1 MTIRRG
7 TYLSSRSRDGA
18 DRPFRPAAVVRAV
31 LIAVAV
37 VGAAIAAAP
46 DARAQSQQ
54 IGPSGL
60 PLPRFASTKSNP
72 VNIRMGPSRDHE
84 ISWTF
89 VKSGVPVEITQE
101 FDVWLRIR
109 DSEGAEG
116 WVQKTLLS
124 GRRTALV
131 APWEKTGTTP
141 VRDAPQSAASIVAQ
155 VEPNVLVDIAEC
167 NGRWCRISVDSTKG
181 WIEQGRIW
189 GAYPDEVFR

>member
-7 TYLSSRSRDGA
+7 TYLSSRSVGDASSARRLAATLAALVLGLA
-18 DRPFRPAAVVRAV
+18 VSTLPAS
-31 LIAVAV
+31 
-37 VGAAIAAAP
+37 
-46 DARAQSQQ
+46 AQSQQ
-54 IGPSGL
+54 VGPSGL

-72 VNIRMGPSRDHE
+72 VNVRMGPSRDHDVAF
-84 ISWTF
+84 TF

-131 APWEKTGTTP
+131 APWEKKGTTP
-141 VRDAPQSAASIVAQ
+141 MREEPKTEAAIVAE
-155 VEPNVLVDIAEC
+155 VEPGVLVDVAEC
-167 NGRWCRISVDSTKG
+167 NGRWCRIAVSGTKG

>member
-7 TYLSSRSRDGA
+7 TYLSSRSTTGTSGGR
-18 DRPFRPAAVVRAV
+18 RLAATVAT
-31 LIAVAV
+31 IAVCLAV
-37 VGAAIAAAP
+37 ATGTAL
-46 DARAQSQQ
+46 AQSQQ
-54 IGPSGL
+54 VGPSGL

-72 VNIRMGPSRDHE
+72 VNIRMGPSRDHDVAF
-84 ISWTF
+84 TF

-141 VRDAPQSAASIVAQ
+141 IREEPKADATIVAQ
-155 VEPNVLVDIAEC
+155 ADPGVLVDVAEC
-167 NGRWCRISVDSTKG
+167 NGRWCRIAVSGTKG

>member
-7 TYLSSRSRDGA
+7 TTLSSRSIVGTGRPPRRRPGLRAILLCAALATAAILGA
-18 DRPFRPAAVVRAV
+18 GPAA
-31 LIAVAV
+31 
-37 VGAAIAAAP
+37 
-46 DARAQSQQ
+46 AQSQQ

-60 PLPRFASTKSNP
+60 PLPRFASTKSSP

-84 ISWTF
+84 IAWTF
-89 VKSGVPVEITQE
+89 VKPGVPVEITQE

-131 APWEKTGTTP
+131 APWEKKGNTP
-141 VRDAPQSAASIVAQ
+141 LRQEPQPTATIVAE
-155 VEPNVLVDIAEC
+155 VEPGVLVDIAEC
-167 NGRWCRISVDSTKG
+167 NGRWCRVSAEGTKG